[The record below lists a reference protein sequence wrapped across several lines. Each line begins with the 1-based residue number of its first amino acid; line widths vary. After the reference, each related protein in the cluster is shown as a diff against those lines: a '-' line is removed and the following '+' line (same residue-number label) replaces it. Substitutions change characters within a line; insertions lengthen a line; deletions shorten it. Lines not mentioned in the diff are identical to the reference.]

1 MNKASTY
8 LLSIITSV
16 FLVFMLL
23 ASSAVILMNINLTS
37 DDLKDMAV
45 KNELSS
51 KICTDI
57 NKYYTDKYNTTGI
70 PADVYMDA
78 ISESYIASYVNAYID
93 SAFDSLESD
102 GKIRLDYPENKK
114 LEENIENFFND
125 FAEKNNYKKDD
136 KFELKLRNT
145 KDNAYTTIGS
155 YCDVY
160 KFSAMSD
167 HGILPKLAKV
177 YSHRVLGTAL
187 AVAATAILIL
197 LLIAINHKK
206 KITVM
211 YWCGIS
217 ALTAGFI
224 GGIPS
229 IYLLITKYFD
239 SFSIKQA
246 PVFTA
251 FTSVMYKLTEA
262 YTAVNIAY
270 FAISV
275 SMIVTYGIIHDKKKY
290 PKTKPTEIG

>member
-1 MNKASTY
+1 LNKASTY

-16 FLVFMLL
+16 FLVFILI
-23 ASSAVILMNINLTS
+23 ASSAVILMDINFS
-37 DDLKDMAV
+37 SGNLKEMAV

-51 KICTDI
+51 KIYTDI
-57 NKYYTDKYNTTGI
+57 NKYYSDKYNTTGI

-78 ISESYIASYVNAYID
+78 LGEAYITSFVNAYID
-93 SAFDSLESD
+93 SAFDSLEND
-102 GKIRLDYPENKK
+102 GKLILNYPENKK
-114 LEENIENFFND
+114 LEENLEKFFND

-145 KDNAYTTIGS
+145 KDTAYTTIGS

-167 HGILPKLAKV
+167 HGILPKFAKI
-177 YSHRVLGTAL
+177 YSHRVDGTIAV
-187 AVAATAILIL
+187 VAAAFIIIIL
-197 LLIAINHKK
+197 LIIINHKK
-206 KITVM
+206 KTTVM

-217 ALTAGFI
+217 ALSASFI
-224 GGIPS
+224 SGIPS
-229 IYLLITKYFD
+229 IYLLATKYFD

-251 FTSVMYKLTEA
+251 FTSVMYKFTEA
-262 YTAVNIAY
+262 FTAVNIAY
-270 FAISV
+270 FVISI

>member
-16 FLVFMLL
+16 FLVFILI
-23 ASSAVILMNINLTS
+23 ASSAVILMDINFS
-37 DDLKDMAV
+37 SGNLKEMAV

-51 KICTDI
+51 KIYTDI
-57 NKYYTDKYNTTGI
+57 NKYYSDKYNTTGI

-78 ISESYIASYVNAYID
+78 LSEAYITSFVNAYID
-93 SAFDSLESD
+93 SAFDSLEND
-102 GKIRLDYPENKK
+102 GKLIINYPENKK
-114 LEENIENFFND
+114 LEENLEKFFND

-145 KDNAYTTIGS
+145 KDTAYTTIGS

-167 HGILPKLAKV
+167 HGILPKFAKI
-177 YSHRVLGTAL
+177 YSHRVVGTIAV
-187 AVAATAILIL
+187 VAAAFIIIIL
-197 LLIAINHKK
+197 LIIINHKK
-206 KITVM
+206 KTTVM

-217 ALTAGFI
+217 ALSASFI
-224 GGIPS
+224 SGIPS
-229 IYLLITKYFD
+229 IYLLATKYFD

-251 FTSVMYKLTEA
+251 FTSVMYKFTEA
-262 YTAVNIAY
+262 FTAVNIAY
-270 FAISV
+270 FVISI

>member
-16 FLVFMLL
+16 FLVFILIT
-23 ASSAVILMNINLTS
+23 SSAVILMDINFS
-37 DDLKDMAV
+37 SGNLKEMAV

-51 KICTDI
+51 KIYTDI
-57 NKYYTDKYNTTGI
+57 NKYYSDKYNTTGI

-78 ISESYIASYVNAYID
+78 LSEAYITSFVNAYID
-93 SAFDSLESD
+93 SAFDSLEND
-102 GKIRLDYPENKK
+102 GKLILNYPENKK
-114 LEENIENFFND
+114 LEENLEKFFID

-145 KDNAYTTIGS
+145 KDTAYTTIGS

-167 HGILPKLAKV
+167 HGILPKFAKI
-177 YSHRVLGTAL
+177 YSHRVVGTIAV
-187 AVAATAILIL
+187 VAAAFIIIIL
-197 LLIAINHKK
+197 LIIINHKK
-206 KITVM
+206 KTTVM

-217 ALTAGFI
+217 ALSASFI

-229 IYLLITKYFD
+229 IYLLATKYFD

-251 FTSVMYKLTEA
+251 FTSVMYKFTEA
-262 YTAVNIAY
+262 FTAVNIAY
-270 FAISV
+270 FVISI
-275 SMIVTYGIIHDKKKY
+275 SMIVTFGIIHDKKKY